1 MLCLGVWG
9 RFTST
14 KIDSYASQ
22 EAGIVI
28 LPSCVSDIKGGRDDE
43 VWSCLVEEKHDPGV
57 KGI

>member
-1 MLCLGVWG
+1 MFGVLGG
-9 RFTST
+9 GLHLQ

-28 LPSCVSDIKGGRDDE
+28 LLSCVSDIKGGGDDE
-43 VWSCLVEEKHDPGV
+43 VWNCLVEEKHDPGV

>member
-1 MLCLGVWG
+1 MFGGLGEG
-9 RFTST
+9 LHLQ

>member
-1 MLCLGVWG
+1 MFGVLWG
-9 RFTST
+9 GLHLQ

-28 LPSCVSDIKGGRDDE
+28 LPSCVSDIKGGRDDD
-43 VWSCLVEEKHDPGV
+43 VWSCLVEEKPDPGV